1 MRECDHAVSQEPLE
15 KFVFSAAA
23 DDSAAVV
30 VPIEKPLDGAAD
42 IDDDDGEECRTQLA
56 TVLSEWEA

>member
-15 KFVFSAAA
+15 KFVFSA
-23 DDSAAVV
+23 DAVV
-30 VPIEKPLDGAAD
+30 VPIEKPLDGAAAD
-42 IDDDDGEECRTQLA
+42 IDDGDGEECRTQLA